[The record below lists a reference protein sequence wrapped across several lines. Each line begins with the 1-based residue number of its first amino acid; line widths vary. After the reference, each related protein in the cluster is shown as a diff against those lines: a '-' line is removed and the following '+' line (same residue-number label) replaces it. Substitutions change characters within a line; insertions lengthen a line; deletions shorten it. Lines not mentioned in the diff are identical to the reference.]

1 MRNIVAALILFVAL
15 MVGLVWSVAIAD
27 DIGSPQDAGVVQPL
41 VIHLEQTIPF
51 TATVLI
57 SEAITVA
64 VPASIDLKIDISLG
78 SGLTPTILTPTLPPI
93 LEIGQLEEGKES
105 GTMLERDGRVYSLQ
119 PEPGI
124 TLVQASIKNAP
135 LGGVVVVGQIR
146 NETGKTVEGGMFL
159 GSSIITTLVDSEG
172 NILDVAQGYFL
183 VDSVADGELAP
194 FEVDFL
200 NDDISI
206 KDVAEVLF
214 QLNLSYSD

>member
-1 MRNIVAALILFVAL
+1 M
-15 MVGLVWSVAIAD
+15 AIAD
-27 DIGSPQDAGVVQPL
+27 DIESTQAAGIVQPL

-57 SEAITVA
+57 SEAMTVA
-64 VPASIDLKIDISLG
+64 VPASIDLKMDITLG
-78 SGLTPTILTPTLPPI
+78 SGLTPTVLTPTLPPI
-93 LEIGQLEEGKES
+93 LEIGQPEEGEEP
-105 GTMLERDGRVYSLQ
+105 GTVLDRDGRVYSLQ

-124 TLVQASIKNAP
+124 TLVQAGIKSAP

-146 NETGKTVEGGMFL
+146 NETGKTIEGGMFF

-172 NILDVAQGYFL
+172 NILDVERGYFL

-194 FEVDFL
+194 FEAEFS